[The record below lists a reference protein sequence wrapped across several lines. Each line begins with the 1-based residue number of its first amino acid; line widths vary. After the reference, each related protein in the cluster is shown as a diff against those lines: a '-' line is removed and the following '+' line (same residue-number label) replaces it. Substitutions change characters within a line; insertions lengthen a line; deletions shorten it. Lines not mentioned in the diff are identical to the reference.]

1 MNSVKVAGFVR
12 RSKSHPESVQYN
24 TQSQE
29 MLRLID
35 LSIPVLALPCTG
47 FPELAFQARDKQ
59 KVQKSLTEKV

>member
-1 MNSVKVAGFVR
+1 M
-12 RSKSHPESVQYN
+12 QYN

-47 FPELAFQARDKQ
+47 IPELAFQARDKQ
-59 KVQKSLTEKV
+59 NVQKSLTEKV